1 MWLIAIL
8 LIVLFLVMIL
18 KNRNSNQD
26 GNQKEISIPSNT
38 ILPYKSKYLLTKTEY
53 SFYNSLKPICD
64 SRKYLICPKVGL
76 KDIVEVTD
84 KSNYYKWF
92 GRINQKHIDFLICDD
107 KLKPLFALELDDW
120 THTKE
125 KAQKNDDFKNALF
138 SKINIPLKRVNVS
151 NTYDN
156 LESVIFPQLN

>member
-1 MWLIAIL
+1 MWLIGTL
-8 LIVLFLVMIL
+8 LIILIIVMIL
-18 KNRNSNQD
+18 KNRNPIQAE
-26 GNQKEISIPSNT
+26 NQKEVSISSNT
-38 ILPYKSKYLLTKTEY
+38 VLPYKSKYLLTKTEY

-64 SRKYLICPKVGL
+64 NHKCLICPKVGL
-76 KDIVEVTD
+76 KDIVDVTD

-107 KLKPLFALELDDW
+107 KLKPLFAIELDDW

-125 KAQKNDDFKNALF
+125 KAYKNDDFKNALF

-151 NTYDN
+151 NTYEN